1 MESRF
6 YHWVTGK
13 FPQNFFIK
21 HPFVGSIISA
31 LFAFLF
37 TMVYD
42 PLDFHGTRI
51 YTYPQLMALYC
62 LTGGFSGFVFIKLI
76 KLIPYFKN
84 EQEWMFIKEF
94 MAMIFILLGIGL
106 GIFIIQY
113 FIDPHIPQWTF
124 SNLLSSV
131 KNAYLIASLPLL
143 FSLII
148 NISHKTHHGS
158 VRQKMS
164 LPTAVEVAREK
175 IQIES
180 KLKKETLEFY
190 PGQFLYAESD
200 GNYVVFY
207 LKQENEIRKK
217 VIRNSISE
225 VENQLSGQSHF
236 FRTHRSFIVNL
247 EKITG
252 KEGNASGYRLYLEGL
267 STEIPVSRQ
276 NVTRFDKLFPRKA

>member
-1 MESRF
+1 
-6 YHWVTGK
+6 
-13 FPQNFFIK
+13 
-21 HPFVGSIISA
+21 
-31 LFAFLF
+31 
-37 TMVYD
+37 
-42 PLDFHGTRI
+42 
-51 YTYPQLMALYC
+51 
-62 LTGGFSGFVFIKLI
+62 
-76 KLIPYFKN
+76 
-84 EQEWMFIKEF
+84 
-94 MAMIFILLGIGL
+94 
-106 GIFIIQY
+106 
-113 FIDPHIPQWTF
+113 
-124 SNLLSSV
+124 
-131 KNAYLIASLPLL
+131 
-143 FSLII
+143 
-148 NISHKTHHGS
+148 
-158 VRQKMS
+158 MS